1 MGYSQWTIPNG
12 MINNRLSPKCGQSGV
27 HFEYPMVRFPGLI
40 PSWCW
45 THQCLWTGNKPS
57 KKGST
62 LTPFQVPSA
71 LISRVVDW
79 ICYFLLR
86 QFDEQMLKFR
96 TGAVAEPLN
105 PEIESASSL
114 LMTPQNVM
122 KCHHSTTKVGKSGK
136 GGPVQGTDANRSP
149 VPGRDISQKRQ
160 LSYQPKPRVVRQISE
175 KISLQRL
182 DPDLT
187 MKQRRIKRNHVIIW
201 GFRKMV
207 VPQNHR
213 LQFEY

>member
-1 MGYSQWTIPNG
+1 MGWLIIDYPQNVDNRVYTLNTRWSDFPAWSHPDAGLTSACERG
-12 MINNRLSPKCGQSGV
+12 INHP
-27 HFEYPMVRFPGLI
+27 
-40 PSWCW
+40 
-45 THQCLWTGNKPS
+45 

-79 ICYFLLR
+79 ICFFLLR